1 MELKSCKRMTK
12 RTTITFNFFF
22 FRGIKLYRTQKPFSF
37 SFIFLEGLK
46 KIKGLYALLFII
58 HLCILQYF
66 IFQYILRRT
75 ILFCIHVLPRCHC
88 AHDCIQRQKWW
99 YQLLQR
105 ALNARTRTSFEEPND
120 PDLQSIF
127 LCYECISYI

>member
-1 MELKSCKRMTK
+1 MTK

-22 FRGIKLYRTQKPFSF
+22 FRGIKLYRTQKRFSF

-66 IFQYILRRT
+66 SYFNIYYVV
-75 ILFCIHVLPRCHC
+75 LFYFVYMCFRDAIVLMTVFSVKNGG
-88 AHDCIQRQKWW
+88 INFYKE
-99 YQLLQR
+99 L
-105 ALNARTRTSFEEPND
+105 
-120 PDLQSIF
+120 
-127 LCYECISYI
+127 